1 MTDRRPSTPP
11 TRSRCPSSTT
21 SSDGLWPREPAVA
34 PAVERLRF
42 SEWPLHALVRPRDP
56 RGKRSPHVAGRE
68 LGARRAPRR
77 QHPLR
82 SGAIGRTRARLRS
95 PRGRPRWE
103 RRPRAGHSGG
113 SAVDC
118 RQAPARSA
126 RRLDA
131 HRARGAGYRRGGHR
145 RDRAAR
151 LRRARQAGTLAR
163 ERRGRHRAAERP
175 LGRAMPGR
183 GRGRAVRVLRQLGRG
198 RRTTGP
204 CRPPHRSSRVASI
217 APSHRGRR
225 AAGGGPR
232 RRSDLEL
239 HAAAGCDGHA
249 PRGSR
254 ASPVRKLRKE
264 RHPMTGDHHH
274 SHVHSHA
281 HDHGVRTPGVA
292 RIGIGGPV
300 GSGKTALIEALVPRL
315 LAAGH
320 QPLVVTN
327 DIFTREDAEH
337 VVGVETG
344 SCPHTAVRDDPSMN
358 LDAIEE
364 LTDRFPDADVVLVES
379 GGDNLTLTF
388 SSALADYFIFVIDV
402 AEGDKI
408 PRKRGPGVTNSPLP
422 DEVIAL
428 DESLNGA
435 LDVGAAGKVG
445 LLDLALSR
453 HGGVTRVRRHYQRAP
468 LHLYRPIYL
477 DDGRPDM
484 AFLFLQQS
492 GDGLVQG
499 DRYRVDI
506 DCGPGSATHVTTQ
519 AATNVFGA
527 RQNFATQLVN
537 LRVGAGAGLEYMP
550 DPVVP
555 VRGSRLFQRTCV
567 TVDPE
572 ATAIFG
578 ETLLPGR
585 VAHEEAHVYDLYWG
599 ETEAR
604 RPDETLL
611 FADVL
616 RFNPGGGESPSPIAL
631 LGPYDVIAAL
641 YVVSRQTDPPDMV
654 AVLRRALTA
663 CRDVLVGVSELP
675 NGCGAVVKLLGPSS
689 KTVQAI
695 VPRDQSAR

>member
-1 MTDRRPSTPP
+1 MADRRPSTPP

-56 RGKRSPHVAGRE
+56 RGKRSPHGAGRE

-103 RRPRAGHSGG
+103 RRPAVGQSGG

-131 HRARGAGYRRGGHR
+131 HRARGAGYRRGGDR

-151 LRRARQAGTLAR
+151 LRRAGQAGTLAR
-163 ERRGRHRAAERP
+163 EPRGRHRAAERP
-175 LGRAMPGR
+175 PGRAMPGR
-183 GRGRAVRVLRQLGRG
+183 GRRRAVRVLRQLGRG

-204 CRPPHRSSRVASI
+204 RRPPQRSSPVASI
-217 APSHRGRR
+217 APRHRGRR
-225 AAGGGPR
+225 AAGGRPG

-239 HAAAGCDGHA
+239 HAAARRDGDA

-254 ASPVRKLRKE
+254 ASSVRKLRKE

-281 HDHGVRTPGVA
+281 HDDGVRTPGVA

-300 GSGKTALIEALVPRL
+300 GSGKTALIEALVPPL

-327 DIFTREDAEH
+327 DIFTKEDAEH
-337 VVGVETG
+337 VCATLDGVLDAERVVGVETG

-408 PRKRGPGVTNSPLP
+408 PRKRGPGVTNSDLL
-422 DEVIAL
+422 VINKIDLAPYVRA
-428 DESLNGA
+428 S
-435 LDVGAAGKVG
+435 LDVMERDARTVRGERPFVLTNCFTGEG
-445 LLDLALSR
+445 LAEVTNRIAHVIHR
-453 HGGVTRVRRHYQRAP
+453 H
-468 LHLYRPIYL
+468 RP
-477 DDGRPDM
+477 
-484 AFLFLQQS
+484 AS
-492 GDGLVQG
+492 TV
-499 DRYRVDI
+499 
-506 DCGPGSATHVTTQ
+506 SATT
-519 AATNVFGA
+519 
-527 RQNFATQLVN
+527 
-537 LRVGAGAGLEYMP
+537 
-550 DPVVP
+550 
-555 VRGSRLFQRTCV
+555 
-567 TVDPE
+567 
-572 ATAIFG
+572 
-578 ETLLPGR
+578 
-585 VAHEEAHVYDLYWG
+585 
-599 ETEAR
+599 
-604 RPDETLL
+604 
-611 FADVL
+611 
-616 RFNPGGGESPSPIAL
+616 
-631 LGPYDVIAAL
+631 
-641 YVVSRQTDPPDMV
+641 
-654 AVLRRALTA
+654 
-663 CRDVLVGVSELP
+663 
-675 NGCGAVVKLLGPSS
+675 
-689 KTVQAI
+689 
-695 VPRDQSAR
+695 